1 MRSNMG
7 TPDRVIRILLAAL
20 VVLLI
25 ASRTLTGTLAIV
37 LGILAA
43 IFLVTSAVGFCP
55 LYVLLRLSTRKRS

>member
-1 MRSNMG
+1 MG